1 MFILSIGLRAQIVY
15 WVLGLGQGRWF
26 VRGQINSNEGVK
38 LKIPWV
44 RYKQKGWGR
53 WFEEEYL
60 LGWAKHKSKAYPVDQ
75 SGLPGGSTDRD
86 VYYKRTRGM
95 KAQRY
100 PGKSCCHRIECS
112 VTNFLAAFMWRKPL
126 NSAALTIPTHKE
138 PERVSDVTNTQVVAW
153 MINKWRA
160 KIIKKGIY
168 NVRDPWRKG
177 GGRIKKKN
185 TVAIR
190 NQTCNQASKAI
201 RRNQSPRTLLRIFFL
216 SVNLL
221 SSFLCHQDM
230 FTSCLIH

>member
-1 MFILSIGLRAQIVY
+1 
-15 WVLGLGQGRWF
+15 
-26 VRGQINSNEGVK
+26 
-38 LKIPWV
+38 
-44 RYKQKGWGR
+44 
-53 WFEEEYL
+53 
-60 LGWAKHKSKAYPVDQ
+60 
-75 SGLPGGSTDRD
+75 
-86 VYYKRTRGM
+86 M

-112 VTNFLAAFMWRKPL
+112 AANFLAAFIWRRLL
-126 NSAALTIPTHKE
+126 NSAALTIPTHRE
-138 PERVSDVTNTQVVAW
+138 PERVSNVTNTQVVAW

-185 TVAIR
+185 TVAIG